1 MHNRRCI
8 RCRGE
13 TKPTVLK
20 SAASESNS
28 LALRIERMP
37 VLTCPE
43 GHRQFVTADF
53 PRWLVEHLM
62 DEDEAKLPSGREEG
76 MLFKHYRCGKC
87 GTDLAKEPE
96 RRETFGFDVAL
107 LDLEPF
113 RIELTAPVYKCPK
126 CSQEQLHSLKEV
138 RSHTPQVL
146 GEAFRAAE
154 IPPG

>member
-1 MHNRRCI
+1 MDTRRCV
-8 RCRGE
+8 RCQNN
-13 TKPTVLK
+13 TTHATIK
-20 SAASESNS
+20 SLASEFDS
-28 LALRIERMP
+28 LALRIERLP
-37 VLTCPE
+37 VLTCTE
-43 GHRQFVTADF
+43 GHQQFVSPEF

-62 DEDEAKLPSGREEG
+62 NEDEAKLPSGREEG